1 MNIKI
6 DNFCDNQLNANTYL
20 ISFADSCLIVDPA
33 NDLKILKRYIGDKK
47 ILGIL
52 LTHGHYDHF
61 KSLFE
66 LLKNEDVTVYMHK
79 NAVNK
84 LSSPSLS
91 VSSLFNKND
100 LEKIDDKKIKI
111 VNDGDVLTFNDLKV
125 KCLYLPGHTS
135 CSVGYL
141 ILDNLFSGDT
151 LFLDSVGRRDLPTGD
166 YLALKKSLEKIK
178 KLDKR
183 IVVYPGHDQA
193 FVLEDALK
201 VNQYLK

>member
-66 LLKNEDVTVYMHK
+66 LLKNEDVTIYMHK
-79 NAVNK
+79 NAINK

-111 VNDGDVLTFNDLKV
+111 VNDGDVLTFNGLKA

-151 LFLDSVGRRDLPTGD
+151 LFLDSVGRWDLPTGD

>member
-66 LLKNEDVTVYMHK
+66 LLKNEDVIVYMHK

-111 VNDGDVLTFNDLKV
+111 VNDGDVLTFNGLKV

-135 CSVGYL
+135 CSAGYL
-141 ILDNLFSGDT
+141 IFDNLFSGDT
-151 LFLDSVGRRDLPTGD
+151 LFLDSVGRWDLPTGD

>member
-47 ILGIL
+47 IFGIL

-66 LLKNEDVTVYMHK
+66 LLKNEDAIVYMHK

-111 VNDGDVLTFNDLKV
+111 VNDGDVLTFNGLTV

-151 LFLDSVGRRDLPTGD
+151 LFLDSVGRWDLPTGD